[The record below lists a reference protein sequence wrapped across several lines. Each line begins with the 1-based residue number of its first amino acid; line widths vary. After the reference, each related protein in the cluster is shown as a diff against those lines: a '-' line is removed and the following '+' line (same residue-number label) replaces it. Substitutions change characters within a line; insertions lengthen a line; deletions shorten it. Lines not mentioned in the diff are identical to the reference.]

1 MKPPTHSIDFY
12 YSLLL
17 KSTVSNSKIC
27 YTTPYFIQIQTKTVQ
42 DVIEFYYDW
51 KKTSHYKQWKK
62 LYIPDERDVPTVI
75 GD

>member
-1 MKPPTHSIDFY
+1 MSGTVAFIVVLVGLRSFLTFSTL
-12 YSLLL
+12 YS
-17 KSTVSNSKIC
+17 K
-27 YTTPYFIQIQTKTVQ
+27 QIQTKTVQ

-62 LYIPDERDVPTVI
+62 NYLPDERDVPTVI